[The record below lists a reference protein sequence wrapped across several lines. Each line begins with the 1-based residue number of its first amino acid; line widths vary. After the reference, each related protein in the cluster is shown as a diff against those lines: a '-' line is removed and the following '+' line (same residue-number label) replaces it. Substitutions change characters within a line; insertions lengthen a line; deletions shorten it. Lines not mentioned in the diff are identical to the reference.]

1 MPQAGILWMSSVVRS
16 HSTSGILYRHV
27 LFHFKMSF
35 FTSYLFV
42 LIEYMTHSF
51 ECHKRNVYSQTIVMR
66 EKYLST
72 WFGFDSARSSG
83 MLCWRFTKKLEANI
97 NLSLWTLFC
106 MFSYLLQTCWV

>member
-1 MPQAGILWMSSVVRS
+1 MLQSLNLQPKTSSISFYYMIHNFFGGGIFIFRNVQVPQAGILSMSSVVRS

-27 LFHFKMSF
+27 
-35 FTSYLFV
+35 FV

-72 WFGFDSARSSG
+72 WFGFDSARSS
-83 MLCWRFTKKLEANI
+83 
-97 NLSLWTLFC
+97 
-106 MFSYLLQTCWV
+106 

>member
-51 ECHKRNVYSQTIVMR
+51 ECHKRNVYSQAIVMR

-72 WFGFDSARSSG
+72 WFGFDSARSS
-83 MLCWRFTKKLEANI
+83 
-97 NLSLWTLFC
+97 
-106 MFSYLLQTCWV
+106 